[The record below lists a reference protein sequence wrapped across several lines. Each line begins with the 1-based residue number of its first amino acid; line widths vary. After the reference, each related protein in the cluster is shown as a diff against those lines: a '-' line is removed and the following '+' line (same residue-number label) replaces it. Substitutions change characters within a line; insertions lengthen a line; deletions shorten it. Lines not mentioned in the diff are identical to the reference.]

1 MKKIF
6 FIALQ
11 FAFTFFI
18 AQAQLPKLYI
28 NLVSHNEENYTYL
41 SSPPSFYSVRPKI
54 IQMAQLAT
62 VKGAKWH
69 LGSDHIMLR
78 AVIKYDTGTVQLNS
92 NGENVLKYISSTYM
106 NNVECDPHAH
116 ESTYNNADVAKLHDS
131 LGVNPGTVMS
141 GFLYSQ
147 LQSGHDWQDYQ
158 NPVPGVVFPNYT
170 WAPEILWGAA
180 TPAHTNDPVDYGM
193 WKPQSMTSF
202 FNHEPSNHLI
212 NYGQGCKIEVHD
224 TTNITNVM
232 NEIRYIVNAIQSGSA
247 PANGFYCTSIFFRES
262 YLSVPNFIN
271 VKMDDLM
278 DSINV
283 LVSQNKVEWK
293 FIPEVVT
300 NWKNNYNSQPFI
312 LDCDLTLV
320 TTVLESHTEAN
331 QLNVYPNPF
340 NNFTTIQSNSMLR
353 NAELTLYNV
362 FGQKEKII
370 NRISGNE
377 IKIDRDNLAS
387 GIYLIRLTED
397 NKIITQS
404 KLVITD

>member
-1 MKKIF
+1 MKTKF
-6 FIALQ
+6 FLALQ
-11 FAFTFFI
+11 FTLTFFI

-41 SSPPSFYSVRPKI
+41 ANPPSFYNVRPKI

-78 AVIKYDTGTVQLNS
+78 AVIKYDTGTVQVNT
-92 NGENVLKYISSTYM
+92 GGQNVLKYISTTYV

-116 ESTYNNADVAKLHDS
+116 ESVYNNADVAKLHDS

-141 GFLYSQ
+141 GFLYNQ

-158 NPVPGVVFPNYT
+158 NPVAGDIFPNYT

-180 TPAHTNDPVDYGM
+180 TPGHTNDPVDYGM

-202 FNHEPSNHLI
+202 FTHQPSNHLI
-212 NYGQGCKIEVHD
+212 NYGQGCKVEVHD
-224 TTNITNVM
+224 TTNITTVM
-232 NEIRYIVNAIQSGSA
+232 NEIRYIVNAIQSGAA
-247 PANGFYCTSIFFRES
+247 PASGFYCTSIFFRES
-262 YLSVPNFIN
+262 YLGVPGFIN

-300 NWKNNYNSQPFI
+300 TWKNNYNSQPFI

-320 TTVLESHTEAN
+320 TTVLENQTNVN
-331 QLNVYPNPF
+331 QLSIYPNPF
-340 NNFTTIQSNSMLR
+340 NDFTTIQSNSIFHK
-353 NAELTLYNV
+353 AELTLYSV
-362 FGQKEKII
+362 LGQKVKTI

-377 IKIDRDNLAS
+377 IKIDRDNLPS
-387 GIYLIRLTED
+387 GIYFIRLVQDNNTITTE
-397 NKIITQS
+397 KLIIT
-404 KLVITD
+404 D

>member
-1 MKKIF
+1 MKKKF
-6 FIALQ
+6 LLALQ
-11 FAFTFFI
+11 FILTFFI

-41 SSPPSFYSVRPKI
+41 NSPPSFYSVRPKI

-78 AVIKYDTGTVQLNS
+78 AVIKYDTGTVQMNTS
-92 NGENVLKYISSTYM
+92 GQNVLKYISSAYV

-158 NPVPGVVFPNYT
+158 NPTAGVVFPNYT

-180 TPAHTNDPVDYGM
+180 TPAHTNDPIDYGI

-202 FNHEPSNHLI
+202 FTHEPSNHLI

-224 TTNITNVM
+224 TTNITTVM

-262 YLSVPNFIN
+262 YLSVPAFIN

-300 NWKNNYNSQPFI
+300 NWKNIYNSQPFI

-320 TTVLESHTEAN
+320 TTVLENHTDTN
-331 QLNVYPNPF
+331 QFSIYPNPF
-340 NNFTTIQSNSMLR
+340 NDFTTIQSNFILH
-353 NAELTLYNV
+353 NAELALFNV
-362 FGQKEKII
+362 FGQKVKTI

-387 GIYLIRLTED
+387 GIYFIRLTQDSE
-397 NKIITQS
+397 IITQN

>member
-1 MKKIF
+1 MKKKLLF
-6 FIALQ
+6 VLQ
-11 FAFTFFI
+11 FTFTFFI
-18 AQAQLPKLYI
+18 AEAQLPKLYI

-41 SSPPSFYSVRPKI
+41 SNPPSFYIVRPKI
-54 IQMAQLAT
+54 IQMAQLAA

-78 AVIKYDTGTVQLNS
+78 AVLKYDTGTVQMNT
-92 NGENVLKYISSTYM
+92 GGQNVLKYISTTYM

-116 ESTYNNADVAKLHDS
+116 ESVYNNADVAKLHDS

-158 NPVPGVVFPNYT
+158 KPVAGDVFPNYT

-180 TPAHTNDPVDYGM
+180 TPRHTNDPVDYGI

-202 FNHEPSNHLI
+202 FTHQASNHLI

-247 PANGFYCTSIFFRES
+247 PASGFYCTSIFFRES
-262 YLSVPNFIN
+262 YLGVPGFIN

-300 NWKNNYNSQPFI
+300 TWKNTYNSQPFI

-320 TTVLESHTEAN
+320 TGVLENQTDVN
-331 QLNVYPNPF
+331 QLSIYPNPF
-340 NNFTTIQSNSMLR
+340 SDFTTIQSNSMLHEE
-353 NAELTLYNV
+353 ELNLYNV
-362 FGQKEKII
+362 FCQKVKTT

-377 IKIDRDNLAS
+377 IKIDRANLAS
-387 GIYLIRLTED
+387 GIYFICLTKD